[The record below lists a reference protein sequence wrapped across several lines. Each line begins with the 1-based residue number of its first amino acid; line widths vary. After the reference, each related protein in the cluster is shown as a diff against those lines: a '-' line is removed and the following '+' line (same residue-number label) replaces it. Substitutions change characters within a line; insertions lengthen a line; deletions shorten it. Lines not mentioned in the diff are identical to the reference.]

1 MKLEKKKYF
10 SVISEK
16 KSLLWNKYIISMFS
30 LQKNILYK
38 IIIEEVIEYNTAK
51 TTDKSIRDVR

>member
-1 MKLEKKKYF
+1 
-10 SVISEK
+10 
-16 KSLLWNKYIISMFS
+16 MFS